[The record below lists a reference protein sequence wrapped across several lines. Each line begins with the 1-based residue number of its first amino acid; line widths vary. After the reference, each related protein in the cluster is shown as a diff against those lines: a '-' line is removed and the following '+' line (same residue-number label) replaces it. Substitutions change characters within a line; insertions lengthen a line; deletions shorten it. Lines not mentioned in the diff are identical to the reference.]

1 MSFSVSL
8 RFGVYAIRI
17 MKTGSRHGRLLLMSP
32 NKDKTGNERQQRR
45 RKREKE
51 WLKDHGFESWE
62 ALHTALMN
70 GETSL
75 TKHAPD
81 ARESGA
87 KIVKSKSKR
96 SAKSARG

>member
-1 MSFSVSL
+1 
-8 RFGVYAIRI
+8 
-17 MKTGSRHGRLLLMSP
+17 MSP

-70 GETSL
+70 TEIDKLVDVYITSRKKQLEILSKEVIARNAYIAGFLFFKYGTSL
-75 TKHAPD
+75 TQLAPD
-81 ARESGA
+81 LREFGQN
-87 KIVKSKSKR
+87 
-96 SAKSARG
+96 